1 MTFTITM
8 VRDED
13 GTFVVEC
20 PAIPGCISQG
30 ATECEAE
37 ANIRAAIHECIEVR
51 QELGLPLTICVRQVE
66 VAV

>member
-20 PAIPGCISQG
+20 PAIP
-30 ATECEAE
+30 AE